1 MRRFFRS
8 AAFPILIVIVLAFFA
23 QRLLNGD
30 EKEKTP
36 TLSEFQAQVQER
48 SRRVR
53 RGHLP
58 AEEQHDPGPAEERQ
72 RVLGRLSRTTTSR
85 QLVRILERH
94 DVAFNAEGTG
104 GSSFLSILTY
114 ILPFILF
121 FGFWLF
127 LMNQMQGGGSRVM
140 SFGKSRAKRMSVDAP
155 KITFRDVAGVDE
167 AVQELHEIKE
177 FLENPKRFQALGA
190 RIPKGVLLYGPPGT
204 GKTLLARAVAG
215 EAGVPFF
222 SISGSDFV
230 EMFVGVGASRV
241 RDLFEQA
248 KQNSPCIIFMDE
260 IDAVGRHRGAGMG
273 GGHDER
279 EQTLNQLLVEMDGFE
294 MKDNI
299 ILIAAT
305 NRPDILDPALLR
317 PGRFDRQIVVDRPDR
332 KGRKQILEVHTR
344 GKPLAKVID
353 LDALAGQTP
362 GFTGADLA
370 NLINEA
376 ALLTARSS
384 KREITMDELEEGIMR
399 VIAGPEKKSR
409 VMSEKERLVTA
420 YHELGHAIVGHLLPN
435 CDPVHK
441 ISIISR
447 GQALG
452 YTISLPTEDKFL
464 TTRAELTDTM
474 GMTLGGRAA
483 EEIVFGEITTGASN
497 DLEKVTATAK
507 QMVMR
512 YGMSE
517 RLGPRVFG
525 HDRSQPFLGREFSS
539 EPDYSDEIAREID
552 DEIRRIVEE
561 AHQTAKDILIEHREA
576 MDRISRIL
584 LRARDDQLRG
594 VREAARGGLRGRG
607 VRRARGGAEGPRGPR
622 GAGEESRSR
631 GPQARAAAASRF
643 RRQRR
648 DARRPPRRL
657 ATFAEPPI
665 RPRSARYSPGDPDHG
680 DRQRDPRLVL
690 GRGPVPANPSG
701 RSSTA
706 ARLLDEGA
714 DLLDVGGE
722 STRPG
727 ARGVSAAEELAR
739 VGPVVEELRGAPAR
753 RSRSTPPRSRS
764 RRPRSTPARGSSTTS
779 RRFESEPELAALC
792 ADRDCGLVLMHMQ
805 GTPRTMQSDP
815 TYDDVVDDVK
825 AFLAERIEFATAEGV
840 ARGAHLDRPWDRLRQ
855 DRRSQPGAP
864 AAAQRAGRA
873 RPADR
878 GRHLPQELP
887 RQPHGPRGRRAGRR
901 HDRLQRAGDAGRSV
915 RVPGPRRGRSIARRS
930 TSPRRSS
937 AVVPGRAGSRS
948 LPDSGAGALVAS
960 RPVEAHRPGLELLRR
975 GRDPPPL
982 DLHASRRQRG
992 RARDRAAPRDRRQL
1006 RRPGLRRRC

>member
-8 AAFPILIVIVLAFFA
+8 AAFPILIVVVLAFFA
-23 QRLLNGD
+23 QRLISPGSGQETPDYNTFVQRVENNQIESVTWNTKDNSLNVKQTDGTSYD
-30 EKEKTP
+30 EAYP
-36 TLSEFQAQVQER
+36 DSDAAQAQLLNNLQ
-48 SRRVR
+48 
-53 RGHLP
+53 
-58 AEEQHDPGPAEERQ
+58 QHNVKTDIKGK
-72 RVLGRLSRTTTSR
+72 
-85 QLVRILERH
+85 
-94 DVAFNAEGTG
+94 G
-104 GSSFLSILTY
+104 GSSLLSLLTY
-114 ILPFILF
+114 ILPFLLF
-121 FGFWLF
+121 FAFWIF

-155 KITFRDVAGVDE
+155 KITFRDVAGADE

-177 FLENPKRFQALGA
+177 FLENPKKFQSLGA

-344 GKPLAKVID
+344 GKPLAQNID

-384 KREITMDELEEGIMR
+384 KREITMTELEEGIMR

-435 CDPVHK
+435 TDPVHK
-441 ISIISR
+441 VSIISR

-464 TTRAELTDTM
+464 TTRAELLDTM
-474 GMTLGGRAA
+474 AMTLGGRAA

-497 DLEKVTATAK
+497 DLEKVTETAK

-512 YGMSE
+512 FGMSE

-525 HDRSQPFLGREFSS
+525 HDRSLPFLGREFSA

-552 DEIRRIVEE
+552 DEIRRMVED
-561 AHQTAKDILIEHREA
+561 AHQTSKDILGEHREHL
-576 MDRISRIL
+576 DTISKIL
-584 LRARDDQLRG
+584 LERETIEAEEFIALLEGKPEEEVFSDEQEEAKPPEAPPVEEKSTAR
-594 VREAARGGLRGRG
+594 E
-607 VRRARGGAEGPRGPR
+607 GA
-622 GAGEESRSR
+622 
-631 GPQARAAAASRF
+631 
-643 RRQRR
+643 
-648 DARRPPRRL
+648 
-657 ATFAEPPI
+657 
-665 RPRSARYSPGDPDHG
+665 RPR
-680 DRQRDPRLVL
+680 PR
-690 GRGPVPANPSG
+690 P
-701 RSSTA
+701 
-706 ARLLDEGA
+706 
-714 DLLDVGGE
+714 
-722 STRPG
+722 
-727 ARGVSAAEELAR
+727 
-739 VGPVVEELRGAPAR
+739 
-753 RSRSTPPRSRS
+753 
-764 RRPRSTPARGSSTTS
+764 
-779 RRFESEPELAALC
+779 
-792 ADRDCGLVLMHMQ
+792 
-805 GTPRTMQSDP
+805 
-815 TYDDVVDDVK
+815 
-825 AFLAERIEFATAEGV
+825 
-840 ARGAHLDRPWDRLRQ
+840 
-855 DRRSQPGAP
+855 
-864 AAAQRAGRA
+864 
-873 RPADR
+873 
-878 GRHLPQELP
+878 
-887 RQPHGPRGRRAGRR
+887 
-901 HDRLQRAGDAGRSV
+901 
-915 RVPGPRRGRSIARRS
+915 
-930 TSPRRSS
+930 
-937 AVVPGRAGSRS
+937 
-948 LPDSGAGALVAS
+948 
-960 RPVEAHRPGLELLRR
+960 RPGLAGGSAEM
-975 GRDPPPL
+975 
-982 DLHASRRQRG
+982 
-992 RARDRAAPRDRRQL
+992 RANDS
-1006 RRPGLRRRC
+1006 